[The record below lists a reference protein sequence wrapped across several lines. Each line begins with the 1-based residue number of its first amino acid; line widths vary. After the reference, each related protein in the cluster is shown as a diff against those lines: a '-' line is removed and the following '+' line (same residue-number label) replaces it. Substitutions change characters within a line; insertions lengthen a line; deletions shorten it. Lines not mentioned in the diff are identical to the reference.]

1 MSVLISAALANA
13 LGSGLPEEIV
23 YLPEGDHQIKP
34 WVDGKPQEVTVK
46 VLASR
51 GAEIAASL
59 QSALDGRMK
68 SNVRPW
74 FDFEH
79 KRGVASAL
87 PKAFR
92 YEPGKGVMAA
102 VEWTGAGK
110 AAIEG
115 KDFSYFSPV
124 FLLGDDGV
132 PDGLPERGPL
142 GGLVN
147 EPAFREIP
155 RIAASDADGTTDT
168 DIEQPPAMSKL
179 IFAAL
184 AISAAA
190 ENAETEAVKAIDRL
204 KVEASDAK
212 AEADRLKAEN
222 AALTKK
228 VEASDAAAATAR
240 KERADTLVKAA
251 VADGRIAVKDTEK
264 QDKFRAKIEAGDTF
278 AEEILAQ
285 LPKQHAGLDKPL
297 VTASGDKS
305 GATSIDEKAKALVT
319 AGDAKDLDEARG
331 IIFASDAEAYSA
343 YLASLKQ

>member
-1 MSVLISAALANA
+1 MRVLISAALANA
-13 LGSGLPEEIV
+13 LGSGLPDEIV
-23 YLPEGDHQIKP
+23 YLPEGEHQITP
-34 WVDGKPQEVTVK
+34 WVDGKPRPITVK
-46 VLASR
+46 VPAAR
-51 GAEIAASL
+51 GAAIAASL
-59 QSALDGRMK
+59 QAALDDRMK

-87 PKAFR
+87 PTGFR
-92 YEPGKGVMAA
+92 YEPGKGVMAK

-115 KDFSYFSPV
+115 RDFSYFSPA

-132 PDGLPERGPL
+132 PDGLPQRGPL

-147 EPAFREIP
+147 EPAFRDIP
-155 RIAASDADGTTDT
+155 RIAASDAAGTT
-168 DIEQPPAMSKL
+168 EEPPAMSKL

-184 AISAAA
+184 AISAAHA
-190 ENAETEAVKAIDRL
+190 DAETLAVQAIDKL

-228 VEASDAAAATAR
+228 VEAADAAAATAR

-251 VADGRIAVKDTEK
+251 VADGRIPVKDTEK

-285 LPKQHAGLDKPL
+285 LPKQHDGLDKPL
-297 VTASGDKS
+297 VTASGDKA
-305 GATSIDEKAKALVT
+305 GTTSIDEKAKALVT

-331 IIFASDAEAYSA
+331 IIFASDAEAYKA

>member
-1 MSVLISAALANA
+1 MRSLITAFASA
-13 LGSGLPEEIV
+13 LPVEGIPDEIV
-23 YLPEGDHQIKP
+23 YLPEGEHQITP
-34 WVDGKPQEVTVK
+34 WVDGKPKPITVK
-46 VLASR
+46 VPAAR
-51 GAEIAASL
+51 GTQIAASL
-59 QSALDGRMK
+59 QASLVRRQQA
-68 SNVRPW
+68 NVRPW

-79 KRGVASAL
+79 KAGVASAL
-87 PKAFR
+87 PKSFR
-92 YEPGKGVMAA
+92 YEPGRGVMAS
-102 VEWTGAGK
+102 VEWTGAGR

-124 FLLGDDGV
+124 FFLGDDGV

-142 GGLVN
+142 GALVN

-155 RIAASDADGTTDT
+155 RIAASDAAES
-168 DIEQPPAMSKL
+168 IEEPPAMSKL

-190 ENAETEAVKAIDRL
+190 ENAETEAVKAIDKLKVEAADAKSEAARL
-204 KVEASDAK
+204 KTENDALTKRVEASDA
-212 AEADRLKAEN
+212 
-222 AALTKK
+222 
-228 VEASDAAAATAR
+228 SAATAR

-251 VADGRIAVKDTEK
+251 VADGRIAPKDTEK

-285 LPKQHAGLDKPL
+285 LPKQHAGLDKP
-297 VTASGDKS
+297 VITAGADKTA
-305 GATSIDEKAKALVT
+305 ATNIDEKAKALVT

-343 YLASLKQ
+343 YLASLK

>member
-1 MSVLISAALANA
+1 MRSLITAFASA
-13 LGSGLPEEIV
+13 LPAEGIPDEIV
-23 YLPEGDHQIKP
+23 YLPEGEHQLTP
-34 WVDGKPQEVTVK
+34 WVDGKPKPITVK
-46 VLASR
+46 VPAAR
-51 GAEIAASL
+51 GTQIAASL
-59 QSALDGRMK
+59 QTALERRQQA
-68 SNVRPW
+68 NVRPW

-79 KRGVASAL
+79 KAGVASAL
-87 PKAFR
+87 PKSFR

-102 VEWTGAGK
+102 VEWTGAGR

-124 FLLGDDGV
+124 FFLGDDGV

-142 GGLVN
+142 GALVN

-155 RIAASDADGTTDT
+155 RIAASDAAGTTES
-168 DIEQPPAMSKL
+168 IEEPPAMSKL

-190 ENAETEAVKAIDRL
+190 ENAETEAVKAIEKLKVDAADAKSEAARL
-204 KVEASDAK
+204 KS
-212 AEADRLKAEN
+212 EN
-222 AALTKK
+222 EALTKK
-228 VEASDAAAATAR
+228 VEAADAAAATAR

-251 VADGRIAVKDTEK
+251 VADGRIAPKDTDK

-285 LPKQHAGLDKPL
+285 LPKQHAGLDKPVITAGADKGA
-297 VTASGDKS
+297 VTN
-305 GATSIDEKAKALVT
+305 IDEKAKALVS

-343 YLASLKQ
+343 YLASLK